1 MNPVKVPPTV
11 HAQNIRFGGGLDGVE
26 FDRPLERGD
35 NRLHP
40 SGRSRQVGRVDLVRG
55 IVEIDFH

>member
-1 MNPVKVPPTV
+1 M
-11 HAQNIRFGGGLDGVE
+11 HAQDIRFGGGLDGVE
-26 FDRPLERGD
+26 FGLPLKRSD

-40 SGRSRQVGRVDLVRG
+40 SGRSRRVGRVDLVKS